1 MAGRQ
6 GFGAGAAQ
14 EVYGSGVVWCAV
26 WVCVCV
32 CVSGTLVCS
41 QLLENG
47 RQAAPS
53 GTFPSLLRAASWS
66 GSQPKHSRPNLD
78 ARLPRL
84 GWIFNFAS
92 HFLNGCPTQ
101 DGQSEGLRSIACFSR
116 PRPPPL
122 HQPARASQPAS
133 QQPHRTAPAPAPPAP
148 TKTRRGAAAHSNPSR
163 DPGACTCTCT
173 CTAQAQPGSQNGP
186 RPTSN
191 AA

>member
-1 MAGRQ
+1 M
-6 GFGAGAAQ
+6 
-14 EVYGSGVVWCAV
+14 
-26 WVCVCV
+26 WVV

-84 GWIFNFAS
+84 GWIFNFDS
-92 HFLNGCPTQ
+92 HLLNGCPTR
-101 DGQSEGLRSIACFSR
+101 DGQSGGLRSIACFSR

-122 HQPARASQPAS
+122 HQPAATQDGSCPS
-133 QQPHRTAPAPAPPAP
+133 SPAP
-148 TKTRRGAAAHSNPSR
+148 TRRRGQQQHTRTPPGTPEHSHAHVQARHRRSP
-163 DPGACTCTCT
+163 AVK
-173 CTAQAQPGSQNGP
+173 TAP

>member
-1 MAGRQ
+1 MDRQRGGRSTR
-6 GFGAGAAQ
+6 FW
-14 EVYGSGVVWCAV
+14 SRRRPRGVRFWCSV
-26 WVCVCV
+26 VRCGGCV

-78 ARLPRL
+78 ARLLRL

-122 HQPARASQPAS
+122 HQPARASQPAATQDGS
-133 QQPHRTAPAPAPPAP
+133 CPSSPSSDQNAEGSSSTLEPLPGPRSMHMHMYMHGTGAARQSKRPPA
-148 TKTRRGAAAHSNPSR
+148 H
-163 DPGACTCTCT
+163 
-173 CTAQAQPGSQNGP
+173 
-186 RPTSN
+186 
-191 AA
+191 